1 VKEEDMDWLVYH
13 QLPEGAAIT
22 LDTLATRCGLGVPEV
37 EVSLSRLVRSCLV
50 ERVGSSVRLLSFG
63 EALIRNQV
71 KYEED
76 LPFTIE
82 NGVIKAKKREPCQEK
97 K

>member
-1 VKEEDMDWLVYH
+1 MKEEDVDWLVYH
-13 QLPEGAAIT
+13 QLPDGAPVTI
-22 LDTLATRCGLGVPEV
+22 DTLATRCGLGLPDV
-37 EVSLSRLVRSCLV
+37 EASLIRLERSCLV
-50 ERVGSSVRLLSFG
+50 ERTEISVRMLTLG
-63 EALIRNQV
+63 EALIKNQV

-82 NGVIKAKKREPCQEK
+82 NGVIREKKKTSCQEK

>member
-1 VKEEDMDWLVYH
+1 VKDEDTDWLVYH
-13 QLPEGAAIT
+13 QLPEGSAIG

-37 EVSLSRLVRSCLV
+37 EGSLIRLERACLV
-50 ERVGSSVRLLSFG
+50 ERIGSSVRLLSFG

-82 NGVIKAKKREPCQEK
+82 NGVIKAKKSEPCREK

>member
-1 VKEEDMDWLVYH
+1 MKDEDMDWLVYH
-13 QLPEGAAIT
+13 KLPEGAAMT
-22 LDTLATRCGLGVPEV
+22 LDILATHCGLDKPEV
-37 EVSLSRLVRSCLV
+37 EVSLSRLECSCLV
-50 ERVGSSVRLLSFG
+50 ERKGNSVRLLSFG

-82 NGVIKAKKREPCQEK
+82 NGVIKAKKSNSCLEK